1 MIHST
6 KKKEMRTTATA
17 FTSHEEGVFGVFVYF
32 EVILHSKE
40 RFGVFCFGKG
50 IDSISHHISEAYT

>member
-1 MIHST
+1 M
-6 KKKEMRTTATA
+6 TATA